1 MNLELK
7 YVKKWLHADK
17 LALNLEKNN
26 FVLFHSIVKKIMEP
40 IVLKFGCKKIRAHH
54 VKFLGVLLDEAL
66 CWKFHLIE
74 LSRELSR
81 SVGIFNKLRHF
92 VPKNILKTAYYYL
105 FYPFLSYGIDVFSM
119 L

>member
-1 MNLELK
+1 MNQELK

-26 FVLFHSIVKKIMEP
+26 FVLFHSIVEKIMEP
-40 IVLKFGCKKIRAHH
+40 IVLKFGCKKITRANH
-54 VKFLGVLLDEAL
+54 VKFLGVLLDEAH

-74 LSRELSR
+74 LSRKLSR

-92 VPKNILKTAYYYL
+92 VPKETLKTAY
-105 FYPFLSYGIDVFSM
+105 
-119 L
+119 